1 MEFTFNVIKEKKPS
15 VTTSISLAVTQ
26 ELKDDI
32 QRIKRDDPDNV
43 YIFNDIIRQFLSQ
56 LVEKFDRGEI
66 TK

>member
-1 MEFTFNVIKEKKPS
+1 MEFKFILPKDKKPS

-32 QRIKRDDPDNV
+32 QRLKRDDPDNV
-43 YIFNDIIRQFLSQ
+43 HIINDIIRQFLGQ